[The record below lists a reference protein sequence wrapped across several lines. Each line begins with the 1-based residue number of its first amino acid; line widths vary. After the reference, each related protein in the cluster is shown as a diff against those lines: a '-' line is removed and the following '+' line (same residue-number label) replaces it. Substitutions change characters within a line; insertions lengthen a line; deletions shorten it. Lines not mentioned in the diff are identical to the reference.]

1 MKGSI
6 VCSKHDVEAQMHPV
20 LLFTSNFMYLDKD
33 PIDSGNNILLTIR

>member
-6 VCSKHDVEAQMHPV
+6 VCSKHDVEPQMHPV

-33 PIDSGNNILLTIR
+33 PIGTGNILLTIK